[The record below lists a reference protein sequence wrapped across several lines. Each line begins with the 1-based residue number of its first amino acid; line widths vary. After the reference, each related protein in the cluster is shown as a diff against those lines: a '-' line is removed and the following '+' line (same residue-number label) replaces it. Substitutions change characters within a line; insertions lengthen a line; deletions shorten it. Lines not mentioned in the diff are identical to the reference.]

1 MRNIARN
8 QLFSLLH
15 VDYVKLGSK
24 WNYKTVV
31 SPYYRLYY
39 IDDGHGKITSTQ
51 GSIDLEAG
59 FLYLIPS
66 FTVCDLNCEQYLSQY
81 FVQFFEELG
90 SGLSLF
96 FNQRK
101 VLKVKAHEIDIVN
114 FKRLIAINPGRG
126 INRSDNPEVY
136 EKDIYYKEY
145 QELNLQQSLS
155 CQFETQGILFQLM
168 ARFLAEENFSPQV
181 ESLIP
186 SKIMDSIN
194 YIQLNMSEKLSVKM
208 LALRANMHVDYFS
221 RLFLQTMG
229 VRPMA
234 YILDKRIERA
244 QYLMITRDMT
254 LEEIA
259 TQTGFE
265 NVPYFSKVFKSIT
278 GITPGKYKNRQRNV

>member
-1 MRNIARN
+1 MN
-8 QLFSLLH
+8 
-15 VDYVKLGSK
+15 
-24 WNYKTVV
+24 
-31 SPYYRLYY
+31 
-39 IDDGHGKITSTQ
+39 
-51 GSIDLEAG
+51 
-59 FLYLIPS
+59 
-66 FTVCDLNCEQYLSQY
+66 
-81 FVQFFEELG
+81 
-90 SGLSLF
+90 
-96 FNQRK
+96 
-101 VLKVKAHEIDIVN
+101 
-114 FKRLIAINPGRG
+114 
-126 INRSDNPEVY
+126 
-136 EKDIYYKEY
+136 YKEY

-168 ARFLAEENFSPQV
+168 ARFLAEESFSPQV
-181 ESLIP
+181 EAMIP

-208 LALRANMHVDYFS
+208 LALRVNMHVDYFS

-265 NVPYFSKVFKSIT
+265 NVPYFSKVFKSFTNFIVS
-278 GITPGKYKNRQRNV
+278 GFSS